1 MKPLDPKLLKHAPPA
16 RTYVGLVILIGIIS
30 AGLILAQCFL
40 IAYSAA
46 PVISQ
51 GKSLADVSGRIAALA
66 VVIAARALLSF
77 VTEALGHRAG
87 LATIAELRSR
97 VLDRAAA
104 LGPRWLAERT
114 NQTVTMVSRGL
125 DALEPYFVAYLPQL
139 FLSVTVTPATLFVIG
154 YLDIASALLLIL
166 CIPLIPV
173 FMILIGKMTEATS
186 KKKLK
191 TMERLG
197 DEVLDLIAGLPTLKA
212 LGREQGPK
220 RRVSELGENYTA
232 ATMSA
237 LRIAFLSGTVL
248 EFLAILSTALVAV
261 EVGFRMVYGFLDLPT
276 GLVIIMLTPEVF
288 KPLREVGSQF
298 HASADG
304 VAAAEAAFEILDEPA
319 PTAGTEPAPN
329 LADEPIVIEDLSVAA
344 PGRGVLAP
352 AGASGIIAPG
362 SITALRGMS
371 GSGKTTTVLTLLGL
385 VSPTEGRISC
395 AGRSVTD
402 IAPQDWWD
410 QMTWVPQRPV
420 IPPGTLAS
428 YVGEGDRDRA
438 SRLTG
443 FAAVVEELER
453 GWQTEVGQ
461 GGLGL
466 SVGQRQRLALTRALM
481 AHRQLLILDEPTAH
495 LDAASE
501 SEIIDAVK
509 AAQADG
515 MTVLVIAHRD
525 SLLEA
530 ADAIIDINSREVA
543 DAQHAHA

>member
-16 RTYVGLVILIGIIS
+16 RAYVGLVIAIGVVS

-46 PVISQ
+46 PVIAQ
-51 GKSLADVSGRIAALA
+51 GKSLADVSGRIIALA
-66 VVIAARALLSF
+66 GVIAARAALSYI
-77 VTEALGHRAG
+77 TEALGHRAG
-87 LATIAELRSR
+87 LATIAELRGR
-97 VLDRAAA
+97 VLDRAIE
-104 LGPRWLAERT
+104 LGPRWLAVRT
-114 NQTVTMVSRGL
+114 TQTVTMVSRGL

-139 FLSVTVTPATLFVIG
+139 FLCVTVTPATLFVIG
-154 YLDIASALLLIL
+154 YLDIASALLLVL

-173 FMILIGKMTEATS
+173 FMILIGKMTAATS
-186 KKKLK
+186 KKKLE

-197 DEVLDLIAGLPTLKA
+197 DQVLDLIAGLPTLKA

-220 RRVSELGENYTA
+220 RRVAELGENYTA

-261 EVGFRMVYGFLDLPT
+261 EVGFRMVYGLLDLPT

-304 VAAAEAAFEILDEPA
+304 VAAAEAAFEILEVPA
-319 PTAGTEPAPN
+319 PAPGTSPAPD
-329 LADEPIVIEDLSVAA
+329 LASTDIVLDNLSVEA
-344 PGRGVLAP
+344 PGRGLYAP
-352 AGASGIIAPG
+352 AGACGIIAPG
-362 SITALRGMS
+362 RITALRGAS
-371 GSGKTTTVLTLLGL
+371 GAGKTTTVLSLLGL
-385 VSPTEGRISC
+385 VEPTEGAATCGGQEIGSIDRNS
-395 AGRSVTD
+395 
-402 IAPQDWWD
+402 WWE
-410 QMTWVPQRPV
+410 QITWVPQRPV

-428 YVGEGDRDRA
+428 YVGPGDRDRA
-438 SRLTG
+438 AALTG
-443 FAAVVEELER
+443 FDGVLASSEL
-453 GWQTEVGQ
+453 GWDSVVGQ
-461 GGLGL
+461 GGVGL

-481 AHRQLLILDEPTAH
+481 KRRPLLILDEPTAH

-501 SEIIDAVK
+501 GEIIAAVRAARDA
-509 AAQADG
+509 G

-525 SLLEA
+525 ALLEA
-530 ADAIIDINSREVA
+530 ADAIIDIRAQEVA
-543 DAQHAHA
+543 RAHA